1 MRWRIGMVGLMTGAV
16 VAAACGSTTD
26 PQLVGQ
32 VAVITGIT
40 TPIHAAT
47 TDTIKVGFSYVT
59 TACDTGATVEAR
71 QTPDGLRFTARSFP
85 TELNCSGV
93 NGPHPV
99 GYLIRPPHDAQLR
112 LIFSEPD
119 GNDSVRVVGP

>member
-1 MRWRIGMVGLMTGAV
+1 MRWRIGVVGVVVTAS

-26 PQLVGQ
+26 PQLTGQ
-32 VAVITGIT
+32 VAQITGIT
-40 TPIHAAT
+40 APLHATA
-47 TDTIKVGFSYVT
+47 TDTVKVSFSYLT

-71 QTPDGLRFTARSFP
+71 QTPDGLRFTVRSFP

>member
-1 MRWRIGMVGLMTGAV
+1 MRQRLGVVGVIAAAI

-26 PQLVGQ
+26 PLLVGQ
-32 VAVITGIT
+32 VAMIGAIS
-40 TPIHAAT
+40 TPAHAAT
-47 TDTIKVGFSYVT
+47 TDTIKVGFSYIT

-85 TELNCSGV
+85 TELNCVGV
-93 NGPHPV
+93 NGPHPA
-99 GYLIRPPHDAQLR
+99 GYLILPPHDAQMR